1 MLYFWCNSNKKMI
14 KNLLILISF
23 YFLNVGVLSSANYY
37 VNDGFTTNDIYCV
50 VSGTRYTGVNSAG
63 RGLSPS
69 TPVLTLTYLLT
80 QYSASMVAGDVIY
93 IDAGTFSDAGINI
106 SKNGLSI
113 IGAGTNLTVFNSNNA
128 SGYFMKILANNV
140 LLQDLSIQNY
150 GYSSG
155 GSGLAQALFVGNG
168 SSTYTGILV
177 KDVKINKN
185 GGSSGDAAV
194 HILANTTATFTGG
207 GGTCNNNTQN
217 YSGGFHVIGNNI
229 NLLISNY
236 VLTGN
241 GGDCFGGIAGGAFRI
256 TGGSSSQKV
265 EIRNST
271 FEKNEYCSSTFNA
284 MDIYMVT
291 GDLKVYDSYF
301 NNSSSSYASG
311 TAIGGSIEVLG
322 GNAAFYNSKFTN
334 HRSTGGMRGCAIG
347 NAGGAVILESC
358 YFSGNSANKADD
370 VHNSSGTISA
380 NNCIWNEIG
389 QTGGTFIIANSGNP
403 TIFEGTVIKTN
414 TIAPTSFTTPSTP
427 SYTGTCSSSITIL
440 PIELTRFEGEC
451 SNGQVILNWQTA
463 SEINNSG
470 FKIERSTNGIDFET
484 IGSVISLGASGRINN
499 YSYIDEDNLAVT
511 CYYRLTQKDYD
522 GKTSSS
528 KIISV
533 EHACARK
540 LNSEIITYPNPSNDY
555 VMLDIKLYQTSLV
568 SIDIVNEIGRTI
580 KKYDATKY
588 DIGMTS
594 INLDLS
600 KLNAGIYFLKVL
612 VNDQPTVQKL
622 VKL

>member
-1 MLYFWCNSNKKMI
+1 MI
-14 KNLLILISF
+14 KNLLILISL
-23 YFLNVGVLSSANYY
+23 YFLNVCELSSTNYY
-37 VNDGFTTNDIYCV
+37 VNDGFTTNDIYCI

-80 QYSASMVAGDVIY
+80 QYSASIVAGDVIY
-93 IDAGTFSDAGINI
+93 IDAGTFSDAGVNV

-113 IGAGTNLTVFNSNNA
+113 IGAGTNLTVFNSNNS

-155 GSGLAQALFVGNG
+155 GSGLAQALFIGNG

-194 HILANTTATFTGG
+194 HILANTTSTFTGG

-256 TGGSSSQKV
+256 TGGNSTQKV

-322 GNAAFYNSKFTN
+322 GSAAFYRSKFTN
-334 HRSTGGMRGCAIG
+334 HRSAGGMRGCAIG
-347 NAGGAVILESC
+347 NAGGVIIIESC
-358 YFSGNSANKADD
+358 YFNGNSANKADD

-389 QTGGTFIIANSGNP
+389 QTGGTFTIVNSGNP
-403 TIFEGTVIKTN
+403 TIFEGAVVKTN

-427 SYTGTCSSSITIL
+427 SYSGTCSSNIAIL

-463 SEINNSG
+463 SEINNSE
-470 FKIERSTNGIDFET
+470 FKIERSINGIDFEI
-484 IGSVISLGASGRINN
+484 IGSVKSIGTSGRINN
-499 YSYIDEDNLAVT
+499 YSYLDEDNLNFT
-511 CYYRLTQKDYD
+511 CYYRLTQKDSD
-522 GKTSSS
+522 GKTSTS
-528 KIISV
+528 KIITV
-533 EHACARK
+533 EHTCDRK
-540 LNSEIITYPNPSNDY
+540 LNFEITAYPNPSSDY
-555 VMLDIKLYQTSLV
+555 LILEMKLFQASLV
-568 SIDIVNEIGRTI
+568 SIEIVNELGGTI
-580 KKYDATKY
+580 KKYDITKH
-588 DIGMTS
+588 DVGMTS
-594 INLDLS
+594 INLDTTH
-600 KLNAGIYFLKVL
+600 LNPGIYFLKVL
-612 VNDQPTVQKL
+612 VNDKPTIKKI